1 MRTRYVSSLV
11 AVAVVAAMMSDGA
24 AAAPPT
30 GTWLWLTVAAGETAT
45 PVSRQAWLRCR
56 PAGGTHPRPRETC
69 VAIAAVRGD
78 LTALKP
84 AGGFCTM
91 QYAPTTV
98 TASGRWKGR
107 RVRYRHTFSNE
118 CVLYDQTGPVFRL

>member
-1 MRTRYVSSLV
+1 MVVVALV
-11 AVAVVAAMMSDGA
+11 ASEGA
-24 AAAPPT
+24 AVARPA
-30 GTWLWLTVAAGETAT
+30 GTWLRLTVAAGETAT

-56 PAGGTHPRPRETC
+56 PAGGTHPRPRESC
-69 VAIAAVRGD
+69 AAIAAVRGD

-98 TASGRWKGR
+98 TATGRWRGR
-107 RVRYRHTFSNE
+107 VVRYRHTFSNA
-118 CVLYDQTGPVFRL
+118 CVLHDETGPVFQL